1 MSEKRIKFL
10 ILAFICIS
18 ILNSIA
24 PPENE
29 VSEIIAL
36 FYNYLNLT
44 FDIMITLE
52 IIPHIYNY
60 FEV

>member
-1 MSEKRIKFL
+1 MTEKRVKFL
-10 ILAFICIS
+10 IIAFICIS

-24 PPENE
+24 PHENE
-29 VSEIIAL
+29 ISEIVAL
-36 FYNYLNLT
+36 LYNYLNLT
-44 FDIMITLE
+44 LDIMIVHE